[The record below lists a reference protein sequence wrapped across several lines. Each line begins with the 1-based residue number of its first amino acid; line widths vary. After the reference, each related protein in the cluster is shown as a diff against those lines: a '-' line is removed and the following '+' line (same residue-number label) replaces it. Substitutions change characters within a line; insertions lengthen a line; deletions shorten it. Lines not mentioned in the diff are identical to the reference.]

1 MAKRALIVVARKP
14 VAGESKTR
22 LSPPLNPEQAVE
34 LYRCFLLDT
43 FDLMRRVDHVQPVIA
58 YTPDDAAAYFSSIAP
73 AGFDLVPQV
82 GKDLSQRL
90 HNVLSDVLG
99 QGYQQ
104 AVVMNSDSPTLP
116 ASYVNQAFAAL
127 DDPALDVVLGP
138 SDDGGYYLIGLKRP
152 CQALF
157 DVAMST
163 SMVLADTLARARQQG
178 LRVTCTPSW
187 YDVDTQADLARLVA
201 EISSLPPQIAW
212 RTQQMMKRLA
222 TAEELS

>member
-73 AGFDLVPQV
+73 AGFDLVPQ
-82 GKDLSQRL
+82 GGRDLGQRL
-90 HNVLSDVLG
+90 QNVLSDALG
-99 QGYQQ
+99 RGYQQ
-104 AVVMNSDSPTLP
+104 VVVMNSDSPTLP
-116 ASYVNQAFAAL
+116 TSYLTQAFAAL
-127 DDPALDVVLGP
+127 DDRALDVVLGP

-163 SMVLADTLARARQQG
+163 CTVLADTLARARQQG
-178 LRVTCTPSW
+178 LRVACTPSW
-187 YDVDTQADLARLVA
+187 YDVDTQADLARLMA
-201 EISSLPPQIAW
+201 EAPSLPPQIAW